1 MPTRRI
7 AHPLGTAVCA
17 LALLLIPMF
26 AFAQNARPAKGRD
39 INGTVVDVDSN
50 PVANA
55 TVSVAGGGPTAT
67 TGADGSFKLSGV
79 ATTNVM
85 IDVAADGFTAK
96 QVAVLG
102 AATPLQL
109 QVVIVKPAP
118 AAPPPT
124 ETRMIGG
131 VVSDAA
137 RAPVAGATVTV
148 HGTQIQTVTAADG
161 SFTLPGVA
169 LGEVTLDIA
178 AAGQPPT
185 TVTVGSDKAAVAVT
199 IGAGEKPVAAKRKVT
214 GHVIDPATK
223 EPIAAAQIQVGST
236 GAVVFTEADGKFEI
250 DNLPPG
256 PVKLDVT
263 APEHENR
270 ILEVPEGTDTVD
282 VPLALSKGE
291 QIVIEGRAPAI
302 VKTNLA
308 NGASV
313 ISDKDLNRVSA
324 ETLDQAMTAKLSGA
338 NMQVNSGAPGGGAQL
353 RLRGISTINGQSTPL
368 YVVDGVVVSNISV
381 SSGANAITA
390 AAAGGATTVNAL
402 TQDNPV
408 NRIADLN
415 PNDIE
420 TLEVLK
426 GASAAA
432 LYGSKAANGVVIITT
447 KRGKNGENHA
457 TVTQRFGFSQASN
470 QLGARTY
477 TSLEDVET
485 QFCGMAAVGTPGCLN
500 SPMVQAYMAS
510 GGKTFNHESEIEQTS
525 FARET
530 IASLSGGNDTGN
542 YYGSVLVRDEPGV
555 VKGTFYQKQTG
566 RIAIGYKLG
575 DRVKLGVTAN
585 LIHSLSD
592 RGLTNNDNTN
602 TSLYFVLSGTPSF
615 VDLRPKDGG
624 VYPANPG
631 VPSQAN
637 PLQTVA
643 LFQNREDVWRL
654 IGGTNVSVDAY
665 TSADGQH
672 QIRLLGNFGA
682 DSFTQKNDLLSPN
695 ALLFEPA
702 DGLTGTSVD
711 ASTTNLN
718 WNVGTGAVWAWTPKD
733 KGFRSVLSGGLTYE
747 SVDLN
752 SVYVVAQNLNASQQN
767 VDAGAAISTTEN
779 RLRTKDAGIYAQEE
793 VALLDDQLSLL
804 GGILGER
811 SSLNG
816 NPDKYHYYPKLAATY
831 SLIKTKK
838 ASGASPFDMFDTL
851 RLRGA
856 YGEAGNRPNYGF
868 RFTPLNA
875 TTNIDGNPGLV
886 VGGTVGDP
894 NIEPERQREY
904 ELGVDAAT
912 KDQRVVAEVT
922 GYQRDIS
929 NLVLQRSLATS
940 TGFLTQYLNGGSMR
954 NRGLEAAI
962 QVRPVSM
969 KQVEWTTRGV
979 LTLNRS
985 EITSL
990 PANIPTF
997 DITAAGFGTGLGAY
1011 RIERGKS
1018 ATQIVATVAG
1028 STAPGGVEV
1037 VGNGEPDFR
1046 VGWSNVVTFGDFTF
1060 TALLDWQHGSNIINL
1075 TRLLYDGNS
1084 NSPDVAAQA
1093 MRANAPDATPYIED
1107 ASFVKIREVSISYTL
1122 PKRLAATL
1130 GPVKS
1135 LEVNLAGRNLA
1146 TFTGYSGLDPEV
1158 SNFGAQAI
1166 GRNYD
1171 VAPYPPSRS
1180 YWLSITAGL

>member
-1 MPTRRI
+1 MPIRRF
-7 AHPLGTAVCA
+7 AHPLGAAVCA
-17 LALLLIPMF
+17 LALLLFPFI
-26 AFAQNARPAKGRD
+26 AAAQNAKPTKGRD
-39 INGTVVDVDSN
+39 IAGTIVDVDSH

-55 TVSVAGGGPTAT
+55 TVTVAGGGPSAT
-67 TGADGSFKLSGV
+67 TGADGSFKLTGV

-85 IDVAADGFTAK
+85 IDITADGFTSK
-96 QVAVLG
+96 QVPVLG
-102 AATPLQL
+102 AATALQL
-109 QVVIVKPAP
+109 QIVVVKPVA
-118 AAPPPT
+118 AAPPPV

-131 VVSDAA
+131 VVSDVSH
-137 RAPVAGATVTV
+137 APLAGATVTV

-161 SFTLPGVA
+161 SFSLPGVA
-169 LGEVTLDIA
+169 LGEVTLDVA
-178 AAGQPPT
+178 AQGQPAT
-185 TVTVGSDKAAVAVT
+185 TVTVPADKAAVVVT
-199 IGAGEKPVAAKRKVT
+199 IGGAEKATPAKRKIT
-214 GHVIDPATK
+214 GRVVDPTSKDPIVGAT
-223 EPIAAAQIQVGST
+223 IQVGNT
-236 GAVVFTEADGKFEI
+236 GATVFTEADGKFEL

-256 PVKLDVT
+256 PVKLDVS
-263 APEHENR
+263 APEHESHL
-270 ILEVPEGTDTVD
+270 LEVPAETDTVE
-282 VPLALSKGE
+282 VPLGLAKGE

-302 VKTNLA
+302 TKLNLA

-313 ISDKDLNRVSA
+313 ISDKDLNRVSSD
-324 ETLDQAMTAKLSGA
+324 TLDQAMTAKLSGA
-338 NMQVNSGAPGGGAQL
+338 NMQFNSGAPGGGAQL

-368 YVVDGVVVSNISV
+368 YVVDGVVVSNISTG
-381 SSGANAITA
+381 SGVNAITA

-457 TVTQRFGFSQASN
+457 TVTQRVGISQASN
-470 QLGARTY
+470 QLGSRRF
-477 TSLEDVET
+477 TSLDDVET
-485 QFCGMAAVGTPGCLN
+485 TYCGAAAGTPGCLD
-500 SPMVQAYMAS
+500 SPLVKAYMAS
-510 GGKTFNHESEIEQTS
+510 GGQTFNHESEIERT
-525 FARET
+525 AMATET
-530 IASLSGGNDTGN
+530 IASLSGGNDSGN
-542 YYGSVLVRDEPGV
+542 YFGSVLVRDDPGV

-602 TSLYFVLSGTPSF
+602 TSLWLVLSGTPSF
-615 VDLRPKDGG
+615 VDLRPKDG

-654 IGGTNVSVDAY
+654 IGGSTLSVDAY
-665 TSADGQH
+665 NSPDGQH
-672 QIRLLGNFGA
+672 QVKLLANFGA
-682 DSFTQKNDLLSPN
+682 DSFTQKNNVLSPN

-702 DGLTGTSVD
+702 DGLIGTSVD

-718 WNVGTGAVWAWTPKD
+718 WNVGTGAIWAFSPKD
-733 KGFRSVLSGGLTYE
+733 KKFRSVLSGGLTYE

-767 VDAGAAISTTEN
+767 VDAGAAIQTTEN
-779 RLRTKDAGIYAQEE
+779 RLRTKDAGAYAQEE

-804 GGILGER
+804 GGILAER

-816 NPDKYHYYPKLAATY
+816 DPDKYHYYPKLAAVY
-831 SLIKTKK
+831 SLLKPGKSNEGT
-838 ASGASPFDMFDTL
+838 PFAMFDTL
-851 RLRGA
+851 RVRAA
-856 YGEAGNRPNYGF
+856 YGQAGNRPNYGF

-875 TTNIDGNPGLV
+875 RTNIDGNPGLI

-894 NIEPERQREY
+894 SIEPERQQEF
-904 ELGVDAAT
+904 EAGVDAAT
-912 KDQRVVAEVT
+912 KDQRVVAELT

-962 QVRPVSM
+962 QVKPVAT
-969 KQVEWTTRGV
+969 KQVEWSTRGV

-985 EITSL
+985 EITDL

-997 DITAAGFGTGLGAY
+997 DITAAGFGTGLGAF
-1011 RIERGKS
+1011 RIEKGKS
-1018 ATQIVATVAG
+1018 ATQIVATVA
-1028 STAPGGVEV
+1028 AGGVAV

-1060 TALLDWQHGSNIINL
+1060 SALVDWQHGSNIINL

-1084 NSPDVAAQA
+1084 NSPDVEAQA
-1093 MRANAPDATPYIED
+1093 MRAAAPDATPYIED
-1107 ASFVKIREVSISYTL
+1107 ASFVKIREVSIAWDM
-1122 PKRLAATL
+1122 PKQLASRL
-1130 GPVKS
+1130 GPVKT
-1135 LEVNLAGRNLA
+1135 LRVDLAGRNLA